1 MERTKISEKLSKQ
14 MKQHV
19 SKPKEPKEDF
29 EGNFDTVI
37 STGSTLLDL
46 AISGKRIHGGG
57 LPGGILVEA
66 FGPSQSGKT
75 ALLSE
80 VSGNIG
86 AQGGESQFNDPE
98 ARLDKEFAS
107 IFGMKLNPKNYYRP
121 DTVTELFT
129 NIRAWEPQTDV
140 KVNTIHGIFADS
152 LAALSTNTEMEK
164 EEGDKMGMRRAK
176 EFSEQLRR
184 TCRVIKK
191 KNFLMVCS
199 NQIRVSTDTYGPKF
213 TTPGGEA
220 VKFYASV
227 RLKFNSPDKINK
239 VVRVGGKEVKKVIGI
254 ETEIEV
260 VKSVDEPYRKAPVI
274 IIYGYGIDDVRAN
287 LQYIKDYKK
296 NTMYCAGELK
306 LSQSMEDAIQ
316 IVEEKN
322 LENELREEVIDL
334 WEKIERKFE
343 TVRKSKK

>member
-1 MERTKISEKLSKQ
+1 MIRTKKNEKLSTQIKN
-14 MKQHV
+14 HV
-19 SKPKEPKEDF
+19 SKTKETKDEF
-29 EGNFDTVI
+29 SGNFETVI
-37 STGSTLLDL
+37 SSGSTLLDL

-86 AQGGESQFNDPE
+86 TQGGESQFNDPE

-121 DTVTELFT
+121 DTVTELFK
-129 NIRAWEPQTDV
+129 NIHTWEPKNDTTSQ
-140 KVNTIHGIFADS
+140 TIHGIFADS
-152 LAALSTNTEMEK
+152 LAALSTEMEMEK
-164 EEGDKMGMRRAK
+164 EEGDKMGTRRAK
-176 EFSEQLRR
+176 EFSEGLRK
-184 TCRVIKK
+184 TCRLIKK
-191 KNFLMVCS
+191 KNFLMICS
-199 NQIRVSTDTYGPKF
+199 NQIRMNIDTYGPKY

-220 VKFYASV
+220 VKFYSSV
-227 RLKFNSPDKINK
+227 RLKFSNPEKINK
-239 VVRVGGKEVKKVIGI
+239 VIRVGGKEVKKVIGI

-296 NTMYCAGELK
+296 NTMYCVGETK

-334 WEKIERKFE
+334 WEKIEHKFE
-343 TVRKSKK
+343 TIRKLRK